1 MFLRQ
6 LSKWSQMP
14 KRTKQGELPANE
26 ATEIER
32 VAALLGGYAVLR
44 HRLFDQLDVHEFLN
58 RGLPRAAVTHLYKN
72 ITLLHSRDFFEHA
85 LGMSQRT
92 FQRSKLTPGKP
103 LNREQSGRIWKF
115 AEIVAKAIE
124 VFGSQEE
131 ALAWLE
137 RPALG
142 LEQRRP
148 IDLLSTT
155 AGVKLV
161 EDLLGRLEYGVY
173 T

>member
-1 MFLRQ
+1 
-6 LSKWSQMP
+6 
-14 KRTKQGELPANE
+14 
-26 ATEIER
+26 
-32 VAALLGGYAVLR
+32 
-44 HRLFDQLDVHEFLN
+44 
-58 RGLPRAAVTHLYKN
+58 
-72 ITLLHSRDFFEHA
+72 
-85 LGMSQRT
+85 
-92 FQRSKLTPGKP
+92 
-103 LNREQSGRIWKF
+103 
-115 AEIVAKAIE
+115 
-124 VFGSQEE
+124 
-131 ALAWLE
+131 LAWLE

>member
-1 MFLRQ
+1 
-6 LSKWSQMP
+6 
-14 KRTKQGELPANE
+14 
-26 ATEIER
+26 
-32 VAALLGGYAVLR
+32 
-44 HRLFDQLDVHEFLN
+44 
-58 RGLPRAAVTHLYKN
+58 
-72 ITLLHSRDFFEHA
+72 
-85 LGMSQRT
+85 MSQRT
-92 FQRSKLTPGKP
+92 FQRSKLTPRKP
-103 LNREQSGRIWKF
+103 LNKERSGRTWKF
-115 AEIVAKAIE
+115 AEIVAKTIQ

-148 IDLLSTT
+148 IDLLSAT

-161 EDLLGRLEYGVY
+161 EDLLGPLEYGVY